1 MEEISIFKCNFCF
14 REWDEFESQR
24 QYRLRKCCVCHD
36 EICKTCFYNNKQKCF
51 SCKLGNTPRFDNK
64 CIMNTHKNIYKK
76 TSHFVDMLENTKN
89 NELHKYT
96 EEQYEADLQ
105 KWASD
110 SKYTKG
116 QTNWTEK
123 YAHIFK
129 KFSGE
134 IKEKKIVI
142 LPELLEN
149 NISIQKTEIMSATPI
164 NTDNLG
170 ITEMIGIIKT
180 YKN

>member
-14 REWDEFESQR
+14 REWDEYESQR
-24 QYRLRKCCVCHD
+24 KFRLRKCCVCHD
-36 EICKTCFYNNKQKCF
+36 EICKTCFYNKDNKQKCF
-51 SCKLGNTPRFDNK
+51 SCKMENTPRSKNK
-64 CIMNTHKNIYKK
+64 CIQNSLNYQK
-76 TSHFVDMLENTKN
+76 TSHFVDMLENTKI

-96 EEQYEADLQ
+96 EEQYEADL
-105 KWASD
+105 KNWASD

-116 QTNWTEK
+116 QINWAEK
-123 YAHIFK
+123 YAHTFK

-142 LPELLEN
+142 SPKLLEN

-164 NTDNLG
+164 NTENLD
-170 ITEMIGIIKT
+170 ITEMMQNK
-180 YKN
+180 